1 MKFMLTFTLKPETK
15 RRDDAIARF
24 KKTGGHPLKVE
35 SDAAATLTEFALMWS
50 DLMELRIDGADDYVQ
65 VPDSPDLSPYVT
77 TGEITLSAWVK
88 ATQYPQGADPYTG
101 QFRRDLRGSDLL
113 HWGEGT
119 LSVSPAAVALTGR
132 LAPGPDYKLYLS
144 PEFAD
149 TREAFFK
156 VKGHSVRLGLVRIV
170 LAVHQRR
177 QVSLSL

>member
-1 MKFMLTFTLKPETK
+1 VKKFVLLTVS
-15 RRDDAIARF
+15 
-24 KKTGGHPLKVE
+24 H
-35 SDAAATLTEFALMWS
+35 AAAAAIGFALG
-50 DLMELRIDGADDYVQ
+50 IYVL
-65 VPDSPDLSPYVT
+65 PILIAPKAP
-77 TGEITLSAWVK
+77 SAAEVK
-88 ATQYPQGADPYTG
+88 SLAGSARYTG